1 MNFLRNWGFS
11 LLQQFKTLHEMEIWG
26 GKFLPGRWG
35 SAGHRGQWLGRGPG
49 PVTSPLSRAGTR
61 LHLRQKKARGATETP
76 KFLHTP
82 PPPSLPQGPYL
93 ARQVSRC
100 QRSWP
105 SCLVVAQPPAPRC
118 PAVGWRQ
125 AAAPPVSSAA
135 SPAEKKKI
143 RKLWILTRGRGMR
156 GFNSPLA
163 ISSPR
168 CLSFSLGGSTGK
180 IAEKGIFQV
189 VAVAKKD
196 GKKDL
201 CFAKLPLSVFPKFVF
216 FVQPIFPVR
225 KKERKKRAW

>member
-1 MNFLRNWGFS
+1 MAWARTWPCDVTIVTGWYKAPPTAKKGSWGYRNPQIS
-11 LLQQFKTLHEMEIWG
+11 
-26 GKFLPGRWG
+26 
-35 SAGHRGQWLGRGPG
+35 
-49 PVTSPLSRAGTR
+49 
-61 LHLRQKKARGATETP
+61 
-76 KFLHTP
+76 TP
-82 PPPSLPQGPYL
+82 PPPTTSLPQGPYL

-143 RKLWILTRGRGMR
+143 RKPWILTRGRGMR

-225 KKERKKRAW
+225 KKERKIRAW